1 MKDFLKY
8 TIASMV
14 GTLVGL
20 VLILTLGFGG
30 LIFLV
35 AIASKTPEPQLK
47 NKSVLVFDL
56 SVNIR
61 DTKPTSTTSEAFQEA
76 LSGQDDESITLR
88 SVIDAIDKASKDK
101 QIVALYLEGNVSNT
115 SGTGFATLKEV
126 RAALE
131 RFKKSGKQI
140 IAYDID
146 WSEKDYYLS
155 SIANKV
161 ILNPLGMIEMNGLSS
176 EMMFF
181 AGALEKYG
189 IGAQVIRV
197 GKYKAAVEPFIL
209 TKPSRENRE
218 QNQQLLEDLWSEF
231 LSTVGENRNLTSQQ
245 LQGIAE
251 KQGVLMADEALKNKL
266 VDKVAYFDEVEN
278 ELKKLTGKG
287 DDDKSFRKVSITNYA
302 KIGDG
307 KPQKS
312 GRAVSSNKN
321 QVAVIYAEGEIV
333 NGEGALRQVGGD
345 RIAKQIRELRLND
358 KVKAIVLRI
367 NSPGGSATA
376 AEVIAREVALSR
388 KVKPVVVSM
397 GNLAASGGYW
407 IAADAD
413 KIFAEP
419 NTITGSI
426 GVFGLLLNIQKVANN
441 NGVTW
446 DVVKTAPFADSF
458 TISRPKTPQEIA
470 IYQKVVNR
478 IYDRFLVKVANARKM
493 PKEKVNEIA
502 QGRVWSGIAAQKL
515 GLVDEIGG
523 LNDAIQDAAQRAKLG
538 ENWQLEEYPKPSSLE
553 EKIIQKIIGAKVT
566 EKRPRSDVLN
576 SEFHKF
582 QEDLATLGVMNDPLG
597 VYARLPFNLR
607 IK

>member
-1 MKDFLKY
+1 MKEFLKY
-8 TIASMV
+8 TFASMV

-30 LIFLV
+30 LMFLV
-35 AIASKTPEPQLK
+35 AIAAKTPEPQLK

-76 LSGQDDESITLR
+76 LSGQDEESITLR
-88 SVIDAIDKASKDK
+88 NVIDAIDKATQDK
-101 QIVALYLEGNVSNT
+101 QIVALYIEGNVSSR

-140 IAYDID
+140 IAYDMD

-155 SIANKV
+155 SVANKIV
-161 ILNPLGMIEMNGLSS
+161 LNPLGMIEMNGLSS

-218 QNQQLLEDLWSEF
+218 QSQQLLEDLWSEF
-231 LSTVGENRNLTSQQ
+231 LSTVGKNRNLTSEE

-251 KQGVLMADEALKNKL
+251 KQGILMAEEALKNKL

-278 ELKKLTGKG
+278 ELKELTGKG
-287 DDDKSFRKVSITNYA
+287 DDDKSFRKISISNYA

-307 KPQKS
+307 KRRKS
-312 GRAVSSNKN
+312 GKVISSNQ
-321 QVAVIYAEGEIV
+321 QVAVVYAEGEIV
-333 NGEGALRQVGGD
+333 DGEGALRQVGGD
-345 RIAKQIRELRLND
+345 RIAQQIRELRLNN
-358 KVKAIVLRI
+358 KVKAIVLRV

-376 AEVIAREVALSR
+376 AEVIAREVALTR
-388 KVKPVVVSM
+388 KIKPVIVSM

-407 IAADAD
+407 ISADAD

-426 GVFGLLLNIQKVANN
+426 GVFGLLLNIQKIANT
-441 NGVTW
+441 NGVNW

-458 TISRPKTPQEIA
+458 TISRPKTPQELA

-478 IYDRFLVKVANARKM
+478 IYDRFLAKVANARKM
-493 PKEKVNEIA
+493 SKAQVNEIA
-502 QGRVWSGIAAQKL
+502 QGRVWSGVAAQKI

-523 LNDAIQDAAQRAKLG
+523 LNDAIQDAAKIAKLG
-538 ENWQLEEYPKPSSLE
+538 DDWQLEEYPKPSSLE

-566 EKRPRSDVLN
+566 EKHPRSDVLN
-576 SEFHKF
+576 LEFQKF
-582 QEDLATLGVMNDPLG
+582 QEELATLGVMNDPVG